1 MNPHPSTLAE
11 PQISTDVLVG
21 ILRSLLM
28 QYARTPSPSIAG
40 NIANCLDRLLS
51 HPQFDEPPQERC
63 TYLYMRTYWRLVE
76 SLG

>member
-1 MNPHPSTLAE
+1 MNRLPSTPAE
-11 PQISTDVLVG
+11 PQISTDILVG
-21 ILRSLLM
+21 LLRSLLM
-28 QYARTPSPSIAG
+28 QYARTPSSSIAG

>member
-1 MNPHPSTLAE
+1 MNPRLSALPE
-11 PQISTDVLVG
+11 PQISTAVLIG

-40 NIANCLDRLLS
+40 NIANCLDKLLS

>member
-1 MNPHPSTLAE
+1 MNPHSSTPTE
-11 PQISTDVLVG
+11 PQISTDILIG
-21 ILRSLLM
+21 LLRSLLM
-28 QYARTPSPSIAG
+28 QYARTPSPVIAG

-51 HPQFDEPPQERC
+51 HPRFDEPPRERC

>member
-1 MNPHPSTLAE
+1 MNPLSSTFPE
-11 PQISTDVLVG
+11 PQISTEILVG

-28 QYARTPSPSIAG
+28 QYARAPSPSIAG
-40 NIANCLDRLLS
+40 NIANCLDQLLS
-51 HPQFDEPPQERC
+51 HPQFDEPPEERC

>member
-1 MNPHPSTLAE
+1 MNPVSSTLPE
-11 PQISTDVLVG
+11 PQISTDILVG

-28 QYARTPSPSIAG
+28 RYARTPSPSIAG
-40 NIANCLDRLLS
+40 NIANCLDQLLS